1 MFGVNLGSVRNNLV
15 LILSLLL
22 LTTSTIQGQKGN
34 SVRERLSLDFNWKFQ
49 LGDQKSAEK
58 ISFDD
63 SNWRILDLP
72 HDWSI
77 EGKYDENEPTGSSG
91 GYLPTGIGWYRR
103 SIEISENDLKK
114 KIFIEFDG
122 IYMNSDVWIN
132 EHHLGKYPFGYSSF
146 HYELTPYL
154 NTGKNIIAV
163 RVDNSLQPNT
173 RWYSGSGIY
182 RHVWL
187 TKKHQ
192 LHIAYWGVYVT
203 TPVVT
208 SDSAI
213 VEVNTSIS
221 NRTGKDQNFFLE
233 SILKNSDGVVV
244 TKTKTKLNIESENQE
259 TITQKLIV
267 KTPQLWSV
275 NSPNLYKLHTI
286 LIDDKNQIDEVGTKV
301 GIRKIEFDTDNG
313 FFLNDEHIKM
323 NGVCLHHDGGAVGA
337 AVPEKVWERRL
348 KLLKEMGCNAIR
360 TSHNPPAPEFLDLC
374 DELGFLVMDEPFDEW
389 RIGKRKFGY
398 YQYFNEWWKKDLIS
412 MIRRDRNHPSIV
424 LWSAGNEIPEQKT
437 EDGHELLKLLIDVFH
452 KEDATRPVTL
462 GCDNIAADGGAAT
475 LEFLKGLDIVGYNYA
490 DRWHERRELYYS
502 IDRHAHPDWKMLGT
516 ESTSNNGG
524 IRGGYS
530 LGDDPKVVK
539 PNYNFRMIDA
549 EQLWKFVSKHD
560 YVIGDFMWTGIDYLG
575 ESVWP
580 AKNDNFGVMD
590 LCGFPKDGYYF
601 YQSQWTSEPMIHLF
615 PHWNWQGRE
624 GQIIPVLCY
633 TNCDAVE
640 LFLNGKSIGEK
651 RLEFPRQGNSGG
663 WNLYDRPQ
671 IHPTTADLHLQ
682 WDVPYSPGTLKA
694 VGKRG
699 GEIVFT
705 KTIQTADQPFAIK
718 LKTDRKT
725 LKSDARDILH
735 VEVQVVDK
743 NDNVVPTANNMICF
757 TIEGEGKIIGVDNG
771 NPYDH
776 DSYKANKRSVFNG
789 MGLVIIQSTH
799 KSGEIKF
806 VAKSDSL
813 KSAEIKCSVEK

>member
-22 LTTSTIQGQKGN
+22 LTTTSIQGQKGN
-34 SVRERLSLDFNWKFQ
+34 SERERLSLDFNWKFQ
-49 LGDQKSAEK
+49 LGDQNSAEK

-72 HDWSI
+72 HNWSI

-132 EHHLGKYPFGYSSF
+132 EHHLGNYPFGYTSF

-154 NTGKNIIAV
+154 KTGKNIIAV
-163 RVDNSLQPNT
+163 RVDNSPQPNT

-233 SILKNSDGVVV
+233 SILKNSDGVVI
-244 TKTKTKLNIESENQE
+244 TKTKTKFNIESENQE
-259 TITQKLIV
+259 TITQKLII

-286 LIDDKNQIDEVGTKV
+286 LIDDKNQIDEVVTKV

-389 RIGKRKFGY
+389 RIGKRKYGY
-398 YQYFNEWWKKDLIS
+398 FQYFDEWWQKDLIS
-412 MIRRDRNHPSIV
+412 MIHRDRNHPSIV

-437 EDGHELLKLLIDVFH
+437 ENGHELLKLLVDVFH
-452 KEDATRPVTL
+452 KEDPTRPVTL

-502 IDRHAHPDWKMLGT
+502 IDRHAHPDWKMIGT
-516 ESTSNNGG
+516 ESTSNSGG

-633 TNCDAVE
+633 TNCEAVE
-640 LFLNGKSIGEK
+640 LFLNEKSLGEK

-743 NDNVVPTANNMICF
+743 NDNVVPTANNMIYF

-813 KSAEIKCSVEK
+813 KSAEIKCSVKK

>member
-49 LGDQKSAEK
+49 LGDQNSAEK

-132 EHHLGKYPFGYSSF
+132 EHHLGNYPFGYTSF

-154 NTGKNIIAV
+154 KTGKNIIAV
-163 RVDNSLQPNT
+163 RVDNSPQPNT

-286 LIDDKNQIDEVGTKV
+286 LIDDKNQIDEVVTKV
-301 GIRKIEFDTDNG
+301 GIRKIEFDKDKG
-313 FFLNDEHIKM
+313 FLLNDEHIKM

-580 AKNDNFGVMD
+580 AKNDNFGVLD

-743 NDNVVPTANNMICF
+743 NDNVVPTANNMIYF